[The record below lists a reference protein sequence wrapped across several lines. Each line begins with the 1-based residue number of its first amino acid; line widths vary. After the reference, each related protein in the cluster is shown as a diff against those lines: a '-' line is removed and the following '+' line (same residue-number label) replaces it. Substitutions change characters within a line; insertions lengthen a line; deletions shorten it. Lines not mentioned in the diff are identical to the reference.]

1 MVHVVAAPS
10 TPVLALVS
18 VIAATHMDYGKF
30 NPTDLDTKSKT
41 NQYHSGI
48 SDAFCGADCF
58 ELAGLCS
65 ADMQDSSAI
74 HRPKAT
80 HVPWKPTV
88 HHDPHFK
95 PSYVIDN
102 GERAPNQV
110 WS

>member
-1 MVHVVAAPS
+1 MVHAVVTPS
-10 TPVLALVS
+10 TPALALAS
-18 VIAATHMDYGKF
+18 ATAVTPTDSGKF
-30 NPTDLDTKSKT
+30 TPRYRTYSLKT
-41 NQYHSGI
+41 NEHHSGI

-58 ELAGLCS
+58 ELAGLCM
-65 ADMQDSSAI
+65 ADFEATNTI
-74 HRPKAT
+74 NRPKAT